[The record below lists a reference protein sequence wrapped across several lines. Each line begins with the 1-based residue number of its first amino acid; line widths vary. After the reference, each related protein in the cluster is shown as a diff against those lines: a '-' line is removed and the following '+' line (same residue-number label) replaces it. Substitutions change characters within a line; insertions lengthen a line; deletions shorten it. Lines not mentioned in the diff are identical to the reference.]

1 MNQIQN
7 ETRAAVTCDFRLL
20 GFVVLVLVLSFGS
33 FTANAA
39 PQGNV
44 QKPNTNPVQPCCDIT
59 SINAATG
66 VVTARNNAN
75 GQSFQFKVSDA
86 NLLRSLKTGQG
97 IYANFTTQK
106 VSVDGVQPCCG
117 IVSFSNA
124 GAANQQP
131 NKAGGVGNT
140 VAGQNLGNA
149 ANPGQPCC
157 GITNI
162 NTATGVVTAKY
173 LSTGQ
178 TFQFTVQNSA
188 LFHSFKVGQRFFANF
203 NSRQVSLDGKTFT
216 GIQSVGG
223 SLPN

>member
-1 MNQIQN
+1 MNQIEN
-7 ETRAAVTCDFRLL
+7 ETRAAVTCNFRLL
-20 GFVVLVLVLSFGS
+20 GFALVVLAFSLGS
-33 FTANAA
+33 VTANAA

-44 QKPNTNPVQPCCDIT
+44 QKPNTNPVQPCCNIT
-59 SINAATG
+59 GINAATG

-124 GAANQQP
+124 DAANLQP
-131 NKAGGVGNT
+131 NKVGGVGNT

-157 GITNI
+157 DIANI
-162 NTATGVVTAKY
+162 NTATGVVTAKD